1 MDNPAKVSRI
11 CGVPYTA
18 LPLATLISVEEKIP
32 MLMKR
37 KEAKSYGT
45 KKLIEG
51 IFLPGENCV
60 IIEDVITSGSSILET
75 VDVLK
80 KENLSVTEAYV
91 LIDRE
96 QGGKK
101 NLENHESKVKSLFVI
116 TQLMKYLLEAG
127 KITPEIVKD
136 VDNYLIANRAPSISV
151 QGKLFVIHILYF
163 MTYMTIL

>member
-1 MDNPAKVSRI
+1 MKVSRI

-18 LPLATLISVEEKIP
+18 LPLTTLISLEENIP
-32 MLMKR
+32 MLMRR

-51 IFLPGENCV
+51 TFSPGDTCV
-60 IIEDVITSGSSILET
+60 IIEDVIMSGSSILET

-80 KENLSVTEAYV
+80 KENIRVTEAYV
-91 LIDRE
+91 VLDRE
-96 QGGKK
+96 QGGRK
-101 NLENHESKVKSLFVI
+101 NLENHGIKVKSLFMI

-136 VDNYLIANRAPSISV
+136 IEDYLATNRVPNVSAR
-151 QGKLFVIHILYF
+151 GKLFVDL
-163 MTYMTIL
+163 L